1 LTELEPEVGETTLV
15 EPRGSYRPWWWL
27 TALALV
33 FLFLWGWREL
43 GIRVA
48 VERNASGEAEVR
60 LASHVI
66 GNLTNQLAKID
77 YRLANATS
85 VFTVTGLQK
94 GSARVFT
101 DAQGRGLIVIS
112 GAEKATYDLQADGAK
127 IATID
132 VPKSGQKTTML
143 DHLPASPK
151 AFVLVGR

>member
-1 LTELEPEVGETTLV
+1 M
-15 EPRGSYRPWWWL
+15 
-27 TALALV
+27 

-48 VERNASGEAEVR
+48 IERNASGEAEVR

-77 YRLANATS
+77 NQLANTTS
-85 VFTVTGLQK
+85 VFPVGGLQK

-112 GAEKATYDLQADGAK
+112 GAARARYDLQADGAT

-132 VPKSGQKTTML
+132 VPASGQKTTML
-143 DHLPASPK
+143 DHLPAQTN
-151 AFVLVGR
+151 AFTLKVR

>member
-1 LTELEPEVGETTLV
+1 M
-15 EPRGSYRPWWWL
+15 
-27 TALALV
+27 
-33 FLFLWGWREL
+33 WGWREL

-60 LASHVI
+60 FARHVI

-77 YRLANATS
+77 NQLANTTS
-85 VFTVTGLQK
+85 VFTVSGLQK

-112 GAEKATYDLQADGAK
+112 GAAKSRYDLQADGAT

-132 VPKSGQKTTML
+132 VPASGQKTTMV

-151 AFVLVGR
+151 AFALVTGR